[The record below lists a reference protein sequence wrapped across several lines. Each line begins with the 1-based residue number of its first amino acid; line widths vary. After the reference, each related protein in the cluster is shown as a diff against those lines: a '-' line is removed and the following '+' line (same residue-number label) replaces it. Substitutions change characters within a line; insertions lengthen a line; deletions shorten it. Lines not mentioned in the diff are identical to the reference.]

1 MAPFLLIII
10 SYYIT
15 GGSGTCAGV
24 VAANVAANL
33 VNNANENNNNNNN
46 NNNQDNTNNNN
57 MNVGNSA
64 NMNTN
69 MNMLLPGKRSI
80 STGDLIPASALRTMT
95 GLALG
100 SAALYTG
107 DMWKHLRNTFPP
119 RQAVDRLFCTTLASP
134 SQVSD
139 VSGVLLKINKIAL
152 GLLTSDMFQNIL
164 SFQQALDYSLGEGT
178 CQ

>member
-1 MAPFLLIII
+1 MIVLLLLDIGTLSTGAKKKKVHKRKKIKI
-10 SYYIT
+10 EYEYLPQDYKDPATVICTKPTKPSK
-15 GGSGTCAGV
+15 GGSGTSVWGYLTAGV

-69 MNMLLPGKRSI
+69 MNMLLPGKRSL

-100 SAALYTG
+100 SATLYTG
-107 DMWKHLRNTFPP
+107 DLWRHLSNTLSP
-119 RQAVDRLFCTTLASP
+119 RLAV
-134 SQVSD
+134 
-139 VSGVLLKINKIAL
+139 
-152 GLLTSDMFQNIL
+152 
-164 SFQQALDYSLGEGT
+164 
-178 CQ
+178 

>member
-1 MAPFLLIII
+1 MWGYL
-10 SYYIT
+10 T
-15 GGSGTCAGV
+15 AGV

-80 STGDLIPASALRTMT
+80 SSSKDLVPVSALRTFT

-100 SAALYTG
+100 SGALYTG
-107 DMWKHLRNTFPP
+107 DMWRHLQDTLSLRETLN
-119 RQAVDRLFCTTLASP
+119 RLFCTTLSSP
-134 SQVSD
+134 REVFD
-139 VSGVLLKINKIAL
+139 VNDVLLKITKIAL
-152 GLLTSDMFQNIL
+152 GLLTSDLFQNVL
-164 SFQQALDYSLGEGT
+164 SFEQALDYSLEEES